1 MVKRGLQKEKKRN
14 ILSIFGNSFT
24 EYWKALHVAL
34 PMLIFSIIAIILF
47 IVFAVVALA
56 LMLPLLNFGLDNS
69 IGKNLSFQ
77 PQPSPSL
84 LFSNPSSL
92 VKNLIIL
99 LVVGGLL
106 FVVGVILYAL
116 FFSSTLVFA
125 RELVKSGGGKIKAR
139 GARESYFKLSFK
151 NGRYWL
157 KLIGVGALQAILAIV
172 YFAIVIGILFVVK
185 NSIATAVIFLIGLIA
200 AYFLYIFI
208 APMPYALVFY
218 DIGVFKAFKVSVK
231 NAADC
236 YWPLLGLILLIDL
249 CASAASFVIGFIPF
263 VGIFITFLVN
273 LLFFI
278 PFKALA
284 LMHFIDERFSVA

>member
-1 MVKRGLQKEKKRN
+1 MVKRGLQKVKKRN

-56 LMLPLLNFGLDNS
+56 LMLPLLNFGLDNN

-125 RELVKSGGGKIKAR
+125 RELVRSGKIKAR

-172 YFAIVIGILFVVK
+172 YFAILIAILFAVK
-185 NSIATAVIFLIGLIA
+185 NPIATAVIGLIGLIA

-208 APMPYALVFY
+208 ASMPYALVFY
-218 DIGVFKAFKVSVK
+218 DIGVFKSFKVSVK
-231 NAADC
+231 NAAHC

-249 CASAASFVIGFIPF
+249 CASAASFIIGFIPF

-273 LLFFI
+273 LLFFV

-284 LMHFIDERFSVA
+284 LVHFIDERFSVV

>member
-56 LMLPLLNFGLDNS
+56 LMLPLLNFGLDSS

-84 LFSNPSSL
+84 LFSNPNSL
-92 VKNLIIL
+92 VKNLTIL
-99 LVVGGLL
+99 LVAGGILFIVGI
-106 FVVGVILYAL
+106 ILYAV

-125 RELVKSGGGKIKAR
+125 KELVKSGGGKIKAG

-172 YFAIVIGILFVVK
+172 YFAIVIGILFAVK
-185 NSIATAVIFLIGLIA
+185 NPIATAIIFLISLIA

-218 DIGVFKAFKVSVK
+218 DVGVFKSFKVSVK
-231 NAADC
+231 NAAHC

-249 CASAASFVIGFIPF
+249 CASVASFVIGFIPF

>member
-1 MVKRGLQKEKKRN
+1 MVKRGLQKAKKRN

-47 IVFAVVALA
+47 IVFAIIALA

-84 LFSNPSSL
+84 LFSNPNSL
-92 VKNLIIL
+92 VKNLVIL

-106 FVVGVILYAL
+106 FFVGVILYAL

-125 RELVKSGGGKIKAR
+125 KELVKSGGKIKAG

-172 YFAIVIGILFVVK
+172 YFAIVIGILFAVK
-185 NSIATAVIFLIGLIA
+185 NPIATVVIFLIGLIA

-208 APMPYALVFY
+208 ASMPYALVFY
-218 DIGVFKAFKVSVK
+218 DIGIFKAFKVSVK
-231 NAADC
+231 NAVHC

>member
-1 MVKRGLQKEKKRN
+1 MVKRGLQKVKKRN

-34 PMLIFSIIAIILF
+34 PMLIFSIIATILF
-47 IVFAVVALA
+47 IIFAVVALA
-56 LMLPLLNFGLDNS
+56 LMLPLLNFGLDSS

-106 FVVGVILYAL
+106 FVVGILLYAL

-125 RELVKSGGGKIKAR
+125 RELVKSEGKIKAG

-172 YFAIVIGILFVVK
+172 YFAIILAILFAVK
-185 NSIATAVIFLIGLIA
+185 NPIATAAILLIGLIA

-218 DIGVFKAFKVSVK
+218 DIGVFKSFKVSVK
-231 NAADC
+231 NAAHC
-236 YWPLLGLILLIDL
+236 YWPLLGLILLIDI
-249 CASAASFVIGFIPF
+249 CASAASFIIGFIPF
-263 VGIFITFLVN
+263 VGIFITFLIN

-284 LMHFIDERFSVA
+284 LMHFIDERFSVV

>member
-1 MVKRGLQKEKKRN
+1 MVKRGLQKVKKRN

-56 LMLPLLNFGLDNS
+56 LMLPLLNFDLDSS

-125 RELVKSGGGKIKAR
+125 KGLVKSEEGKIKAR

-151 NGRYWL
+151 NGGYWL

-172 YFAIVIGILFVVK
+172 YFAIIIGILFAVK
-185 NSIATAVIFLIGLIA
+185 NPIATVVIGLIGLIA

-218 DIGVFKAFKVSVK
+218 DIGVFKSFKVSVK
-231 NAADC
+231 NAAHC

-249 CASAASFVIGFIPF
+249 CASAASFVFSFIPF
-263 VGIFITFLVN
+263 VGVFITFLVN

-284 LMHFIDERFSVA
+284 LLHFIDERFSVA